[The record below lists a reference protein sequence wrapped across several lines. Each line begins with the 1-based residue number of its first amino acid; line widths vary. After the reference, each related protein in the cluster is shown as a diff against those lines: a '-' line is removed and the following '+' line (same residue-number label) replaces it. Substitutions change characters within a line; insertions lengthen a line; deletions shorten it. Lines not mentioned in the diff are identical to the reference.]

1 MNLETLKTTLRR
13 RLDDLQAPY
22 LWSDED
28 LTEFANDAEREACR
42 RSRLISDSTTAEI
55 VSISLTAGAST
66 YDLDQRILF
75 IKRVKVSGISTPLRR
90 ASFKDLDR
98 GIPGW
103 EDETGDPQAYV
114 PDMDEDKLRVY
125 PIPTAAAT
133 ATLTVI
139 RLPLDDM
146 VNDSDTPEIKP
157 RYHDSLIY
165 WMEYR
170 AYSKHDAE
178 TQDRKKAETALEMFE
193 REFGK
198 KSSAI
203 DEAWIAREHGYTE
216 DEGVY

>member
-1 MNLETLKTTLRR
+1 MNLEALKTTVRR

-22 LWSDED
+22 LWSEDD
-28 LTEFANDAEREACR
+28 LTEYANDAEREACR
-42 RSRLISDSTTAEI
+42 RARLIVDSTTAEI
-55 VSISLTAGAST
+55 VSINLSASTAT

-75 IKRVKVSGISTPLRR
+75 IKRVKVADISTPLRR
-90 ASFKDLDR
+90 VSFKDLDR
-98 GIPGW
+98 GAPGW

-125 PIPTAAAT
+125 PIPTTAAT

-139 RLPLDDM
+139 RLPLEDMADDA
-146 VNDSDTPEIKP
+146 DTPEIKP
-157 RYHDSLIY
+157 RYHDSLTY

-170 AYSKHDAE
+170 AYSKQDAE
-178 TQDRKKAETALEMFE
+178 TKDDQKAAKALAMFE
-193 REFGK
+193 QEFGK

-216 DEGVY
+216 EEGVY